1 MRNILV
7 IDGQGGGVGRAL
19 IGQLREKLPTAQIH
33 AVGTN
38 ALATAAMLRAGA
50 STGATGENAVI
61 VACRRAK
68 IIVGP
73 LGIAIANSMMG
84 EFTPAMAA
92 AVAESEAE
100 RVLIPVNRCGTH
112 VVGATGL
119 SLGQGVEQAALLVA
133 QLLESTAD

>member
-1 MRNILV
+1 MKKILV

-19 IGQLREKLPTAQIH
+19 IEQLREKLPAARIH

-38 ALATAAMLRAGA
+38 AMATATMLRAGA
-50 STGATGENAVI
+50 TTGATGENAVI

-100 RVLIPVNRCGTH
+100 RVLIPVNRCGTY

-119 SLGQGVEQAALLVA
+119 SLGQAVEQAAALVA
-133 QLLESTAD
+133 QLLEEQAD